1 MSGLRI
7 TIDPVAC
14 EAYGYC
20 AELLP
25 EAISLDEWGYPI
37 VDNRPLHARA
47 RGPGQAGGTG
57 LPEASYHVAGEGE
70 RLAIDPCPAAAAFGR
85 RQLGDW
91 RNIPLTVRR
100 RWSISH
106 HLKGLRSAGIV

>member
-25 EAISLDEWGYPI
+25 EAISLDEWGYPMI
-37 VDNRPLHARA
+37 DGRPLPAEFMALANRAARDCPK
-47 RGPGQAGGTG
+47 R
-57 LPEASYHVAGEGE
+57 
-70 RLAIDPCPAAAAFGR
+70 AI
-85 RQLGDW
+85 
-91 RNIPLTVRR
+91 TVREKK
-100 RWSISH
+100 SS
-106 HLKGLRSAGIV
+106 